1 MDENIRFIQVLDML
15 KSKGEISSYKQ
26 ASEVLQTNKAG
37 ISDIKNGRKGVSI
50 ALLRG
55 LKLSYD
61 CVNLEWII
69 TGKGTP
75 FITKNTLDVPNDTT
89 LKLIEKL
96 TQQAEEIGNLKTRL
110 SRYEKP

>member
-26 ASEVLQTNKAG
+26 ASEVLRTNKAG

-55 LKLSYD
+55 LKLSYES
-61 CVNLEWII
+61 VNLEWII

-75 FITKNTLDVPNDTT
+75 FITINTQGVDETT